1 MDQAGLDELLSRARR
16 RDPDALRQLVAAYSP
31 RVFGLLYRLVG
42 SREAAEDLFQE
53 TFLRVVRGIEQYEH
67 VGKFEPWLFRIAA
80 NLARDRARKRTRRGE
95 SEMLADDALAEL
107 SAERGSPA
115 PAASGT
121 PVDRLIGQE
130 TQEQLAAALDKLP
143 PADREVILLR
153 HYSELSFRE
162 IADVLKIPLGTALA
176 RAHRALA
183 RLRAELDDADAG

>member
-1 MDQAGLDELLSRARR
+1 MDPAALDELLSRARR
-16 RDPDALRQLVAAYSP
+16 RDPDALRQLVAAYTP

-42 SREAAEDLFQE
+42 SRETAEDLFKE

-80 NLARDRARKRTRRGE
+80 NLARDRARKRLRRGE

-107 SAERGSPA
+107 SAESVSPA
-115 PAASGT
+115 AAACGS

-130 TQEQLAAALDKLP
+130 AQEKLAAALDKLP
-143 PADREVILLR
+143 AGDREVILLR

-162 IADVLKIPLGTALA
+162 IADLLKIPLGTALA

-183 RLRAELDDADAG
+183 RLRAELDDTNAG